1 MTSPNV
7 DYGTKLEQ
15 LAVTE
20 RIANG
25 VFELIKK
32 EYETGT
38 ISEEKKQ
45 EKIENL
51 NALKQRI
58 ADARQRTQ
66 VEYLIPDQET
76 VMQGIKAQK

>member
-1 MTSPNV
+1 MTSPDV

-20 RIANG
+20 KIANG

-32 EYETGT
+32 EYETGH
-38 ISEEKKQ
+38 ISEEKRQ